1 MNFYLKQMVFTIG
14 DRFTIYDEEGND
26 RYYVEGEVFT
36 FGKKL
41 HLLDLDGKELAFI
54 SQKIFTWL
62 PKYEIYQ
69 GESMIAEVVKE
80 FSFFHP
86 FYSVYLENGDR
97 LSISGDFFDHDYV
110 VEDASRMLA
119 SVSKEWFT
127 WGDAYCISV
136 ADGVDPVLA
145 LSIVLVID
153 ACIEA
158 QQRS

>member
-80 FSFFHP
+80 FSFFLDFKMP
-86 FYSVYLENGDR
+86 SQEPQIQKKSVR
-97 LSISGDFFDHDYV
+97 R
-110 VEDASRMLA
+110 AMLLYA
-119 SVSKEWFT
+119 TRSWK
-127 WGDAYCISV
+127 
-136 ADGVDPVLA
+136 GVNQELQA
-145 LSIVLVID
+145 
-153 ACIEA
+153 
-158 QQRS
+158 